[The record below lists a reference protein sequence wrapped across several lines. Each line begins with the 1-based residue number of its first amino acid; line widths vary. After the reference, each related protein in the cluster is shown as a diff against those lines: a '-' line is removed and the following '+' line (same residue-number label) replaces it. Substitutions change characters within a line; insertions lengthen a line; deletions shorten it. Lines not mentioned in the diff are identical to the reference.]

1 MHDDVNSLKAIQDF
15 VDHFGCTFS
24 GRVDPVLLMNLR
36 PANKADEDAIWGIFN
51 AVVAPGDTY
60 ILEKVRKDF
69 ASVL

>member
-1 MHDDVNSLKAIQDF
+1 
-15 VDHFGCTFS
+15 
-24 GRVDPVLLMNLR
+24 MNLR